1 MKFIKSVIRHW
12 STICRAILSIFLAM
26 ATSYVFRNY
35 FTVLLLAEK
44 NFSGRNSLIKISL
57 FSVYTIVLT
66 VIYFFYPCASKK
78 PAPILQTIQRENSP
92 FSKVVSYFIHTRHRS
107 GIDLFFEQCL
117 LNDPFT
123 QSNL

>member
-12 STICRAILSIFLAM
+12 STICRAIQSIFLAM

-66 VIYFFYPCASKK
+66 VIYFFALARVKNPLPFFKRFKEKA
-78 PAPILQTIQRENSP
+78 APSQRLYRTLFILVIEA
-92 FSKVVSYFIHTRHRS
+92 
-107 GIDLFFEQCL
+107 C
-117 LNDPFT
+117 
-123 QSNL
+123 